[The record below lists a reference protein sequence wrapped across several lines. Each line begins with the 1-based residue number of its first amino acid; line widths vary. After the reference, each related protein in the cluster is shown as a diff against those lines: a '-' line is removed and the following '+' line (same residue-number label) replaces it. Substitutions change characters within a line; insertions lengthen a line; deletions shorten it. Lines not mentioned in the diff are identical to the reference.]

1 MTASRAP
8 KSSSPSGG
16 AELIAQF
23 LPVSPFVRHLG
34 IRLERLEPDRALLV
48 MPFGE
53 PLVTID
59 DVVHGGAVSSLID
72 TAAMAASW
80 STREVPENIR
90 GTTVGLSV
98 QFLAAARGR
107 ELLAD
112 ATVIRR
118 GKTLCYCE
126 VGVSDSDGQLVAKGL
141 VTYKLG

>member
-1 MTASRAP
+1 VTVSRARP
-8 KSSSPSGG
+8 SPPAGG
-16 AELIAQF
+16 AELISRF
-23 LPVSPFVRHLG
+23 LEVSPFVRHLG
-34 IRLERLEPDRALLV
+34 LRLERLEPDRALLA

-72 TAAMAASW
+72 TAAMAAAW
-80 STREVPENIR
+80 STPEVPENLR

-107 ELLAD
+107 ELVAD
-112 ATVIRR
+112 ATVIRGGR
-118 GKTLCYCE
+118 SLCYCD
-126 VGVSDSDGQLVAKGL
+126 VAVTDGDGQLVAKGL

>member
-1 MTASRAP
+1 VTVSLPQEAP
-8 KSSSPSGG
+8 RTGG

-23 LPVSPFVRHLG
+23 LAVSPFVRHLG
-34 IRLERLEPDRALLV
+34 LRLERLEPDRALLA
-48 MPFGE
+48 MPFAE
-53 PLVTID
+53 PLATIGD
-59 DVVHGGAVSSLID
+59 IVHGGAVSSLID

-80 STREVPENIR
+80 STPEVPENIR

-107 ELLAD
+107 ELMAD

-118 GKTLCYCE
+118 GKSLCYCD
-126 VGVSDSDGQLVAKGL
+126 VGVTDSDGLLVAKGL